1 MEPKDKG
8 NLKTELSK
16 ELDFVFSNLE
26 GDDNFKKQL
35 KEKIETASER
45 IVGLV
50 AKDAVRENLQVLF
63 EYEKHYLELVKNYK
77 EEIKFA
83 SALQEDLRK
92 ERAKF
97 FAETLKEVS
106 NTLQETKL
114 DAKVTSSWIV
124 DLVKSYTKSL
134 DLSSD
139 MAKEETLDIIGNIKK
154 KAKDTVNDENVN

>member
-50 AKDAVRENLQVLF
+50 AKDAVRENLQF
-63 EYEKHYLELVKNYK
+63 YLNTKN
-77 EEIKFA
+77 
-83 SALQEDLRK
+83 
-92 ERAKF
+92 
-97 FAETLKEVS
+97 
-106 NTLQETKL
+106 
-114 DAKVTSSWIV
+114 
-124 DLVKSYTKSL
+124 
-134 DLSSD
+134 
-139 MAKEETLDIIGNIKK
+139 II
-154 KAKDTVNDENVN
+154 